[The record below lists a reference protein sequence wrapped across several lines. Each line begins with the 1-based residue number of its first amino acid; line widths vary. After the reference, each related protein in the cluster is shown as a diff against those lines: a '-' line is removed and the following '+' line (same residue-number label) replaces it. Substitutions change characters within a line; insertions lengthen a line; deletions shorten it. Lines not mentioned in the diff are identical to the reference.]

1 MKKLIA
7 GFVLLA
13 VVAVAIL
20 GAWWWFDVRQRPK
33 VITRH
38 QAEIGRLLETAG
50 WVSPGRTGPKLY
62 MVSFRDCPSCAL
74 FKAENFADLHQA
86 QVDTRVIV
94 IARPDLNGQAQSTP
108 AERAT
113 VAELW
118 IGRSWPLYERWTA
131 APAAAWTAAGI
142 PPVEGDMA
150 RTAVI
155 EAGRGFVDKLQPL
168 LKANGVSFEYPVLVW
183 WSADG
188 QMKTCACT
196 TAATAKALRRDL
208 GVQ

>member
-7 GFVLLA
+7 VAVLLA
-13 VVAVAIL
+13 IAVVAIL

-33 VITRH
+33 VITRN
-38 QAEIGRLLETAG
+38 QAEIARLLEAAG

-62 MVSFRDCPSCAL
+62 MVSYRDCVGCEQ
-74 FKAENFADLHQA
+74 FRVENFADLHAA
-86 QVDTRVIV
+86 QVDTRVIL

-118 IGRSWPLYERWTA
+118 LGRSWPRYEQWTA
-131 APAAAWTAAGI
+131 TPSAAWTAAGI
-142 PPVEGDMA
+142 APADGDMA

-155 EAGRGFVDKLQPL
+155 EAGRGFVDRLTPM
-168 LKANGVSFEYPVLVW
+168 LKANGVAFEYPVLVW

-196 TAATAKALRRDL
+196 TKASAKALRRDL
-208 GVQ
+208 GVG

>member
-33 VITRH
+33 VITKN
-38 QAEIGRLLETAG
+38 QAEIARLLETAG
-50 WVSPGRTGPKLY
+50 WVSPGRTGPRLY
-62 MVSFRDCPSCAL
+62 MVSYRDCPGCEQ
-74 FKAENFADLHQA
+74 FRVENFADLHEA

-94 IARPDLNGQAQSTP
+94 VARPDLNGQARSTP

-131 APAAAWTAAGI
+131 EAAAAWTAVGI
-142 PPVEGDMA
+142 APVEGDMA

-155 EAGRGFVDKLQPL
+155 EAGRGLEDRLTPL
-168 LKANGVSFEYPVLVW
+168 LRTNGAAFDYPVLVW

-188 QMKTCACT
+188 QMKTCTCT
-196 TAATAKALRRDL
+196 TKASAKALRRDL

>member
-7 GFVLLA
+7 IAVLLA
-13 VVAVAIL
+13 IAVVAIL
-20 GAWWWFDVRQRPK
+20 GAWWWLDVRHRPT
-33 VITRH
+33 VITKD

-50 WVSPGRTGPKLY
+50 WVSPGRTGPRLY
-62 MVSFRDCPSCAL
+62 MVGYRDCPGCEA
-74 FKAENFADLHQA
+74 FRTENFADLHQA

-118 IGRSWPLYERWTA
+118 LGRSWPRYERWTEA
-131 APAAAWTAAGI
+131 PSASWTATGIAPAD
-142 PPVEGDMA
+142 GDMA

-155 EAGRGFVDKLQPL
+155 EAGRGLVDRLTPL
-168 LKANGVSFEYPVLVW
+168 LKANGVAFEYPVLIW

-196 TAATAKALRRDL
+196 TKASARALRKDL
-208 GVQ
+208 GVL

>member
-33 VITRH
+33 VITKN
-38 QAEIGRLLETAG
+38 QAEIARLLETAG
-50 WVSPGRTGPKLY
+50 WVSPGRTGPRLY
-62 MVSFRDCPSCAL
+62 MVSYRDCPGCEQ
-74 FKAENFADLHQA
+74 FRVENFADLHEA
-86 QVDTRVIV
+86 QVDTRVIL
-94 IARPDLNGQAQSTP
+94 IARPDLNGQARSTP

-118 IGRSWPLYERWTA
+118 LSRSWPRYERWTA
-131 APAAAWTAAGI
+131 APSAAWTAAGI
-142 PPVEGDMA
+142 APVEGDMA

-155 EAGRGFVDKLQPL
+155 EAGRNLVNRLTPL

-196 TAATAKALRRDL
+196 TKASAKALRRDL

>member
-7 GFVLLA
+7 IAVLLA
-13 VVAVAIL
+13 VVVVAIL

-33 VITRH
+33 VITKN
-38 QAEIGRLLETAG
+38 QAEIARLLETAG

-62 MVSFRDCPSCAL
+62 MLSFRDCLGCEQ
-74 FKAENFADLHQA
+74 FKAENFADLHMA

-94 IARPDLNGQAQSTP
+94 IARPDLNGQARSTP

-113 VAELW
+113 VAQLW
-118 IGRSWPLYERWTA
+118 IGRSWPLYERWSA
-131 APAAAWTAAGI
+131 GPAAAWTAAGV

-155 EAGRGFVDKLQPL
+155 EAGRGLVNRLTPL
-168 LKANGVSFEYPVLVW
+168 LKANGAPFAYPVLVW

-196 TAATAKALRRDL
+196 TKASAKALRRDL

>member
-33 VITRH
+33 VITKN
-38 QAEIGRLLETAG
+38 QAEIARLLETAG
-50 WVSPGRTGPKLY
+50 WVSPGRTGPRLY
-62 MVSFRDCPSCAL
+62 MVSYRDCPGCEQ
-74 FKAENFADLHQA
+74 FRVENFADLHEA

-94 IARPDLNGQAQSTP
+94 VARPDLNGQARSTP

-131 APAAAWTAAGI
+131 EAAAWTAVGI
-142 PPVEGDMA
+142 APVEGDMA

-155 EAGRGFVDKLQPL
+155 EAGRGLEDRLTSL
-168 LKANGVSFEYPVLVW
+168 LRTNGAAFDYPVLVW

-188 QMKTCACT
+188 EMKTCACT
-196 TAATAKALRRDL
+196 TKASAKALRRDL

>member
-33 VITRH
+33 VITKN
-38 QAEIGRLLETAG
+38 QAEIARLLETAG
-50 WVSPGRTGPKLY
+50 WVAPGRTGPRLY
-62 MVSFRDCPSCAL
+62 MVSYRDCAGCEQSRVD
-74 FKAENFADLHQA
+74 NFADLHEA

-94 IARPDLNGQAQSTP
+94 IARTDLNGQARSTP

-131 APAAAWTAAGI
+131 EATEAWTAVGI
-142 PPVEGDMA
+142 APVEGDMA

-155 EAGRGFVDKLQPL
+155 EAGRGLEDRLTPL
-168 LKANGVSFEYPVLVW
+168 LKANGAAFDYPVLVW

-196 TAATAKALRRDL
+196 TKASAKALRRDL